1 MDIEPLPDSSKAPPL
16 TPPPP
21 EGLFSRI
28 FLHDGGLRA
37 GWRLLIYAA
46 FVAALELGGGFAL
59 RQFVRPVRGVFS
71 PNYLLTQEALSFVVI
86 FAAALIMAQI
96 ERRSAGAYGLP
107 PRGAFGKLFW
117 QGCLIGLVEVS
128 ALVGLIAAFGGY
140 SFGGIALHG
149 GELLRWGL
157 LWAVFFLIV
166 GLFEEFLFR
175 GYIQFT
181 LAEMGFW
188 TAGILFSALFWRLHM
203 SHPGD
208 GVGFWLAAV
217 WLALIIGRVRS
228 GGKGVEKAKGIG
240 FWPAAI
246 SLSLLFGRVHL
257 DNPGEG
263 WVGAAGVVM
272 IGLVF
277 AFTLRRTGNLWLA
290 VGWHASFDFGET
302 FLYSVPNS
310 GIVFEGHLSN
320 ASLSQGKAWLTGG
333 TVGPEGSVFSF
344 LTMAILAIAIH
355 FLFPAKNSEPGQ
367 SQQNQSN

>member
-1 MDIEPLPDSSKAPPL
+1 LEIEPLPDYSTAPPL

-21 EGLFSRI
+21 EGLPSKI

-46 FVAALELGGGFAL
+46 FVAALAFGGSFVV
-59 RQFVRPVRGVFS
+59 RQFVRPSRGVFS
-71 PNYLLTQEALSFVVI
+71 PGYLLIQEASSFVVI

-96 ERRSAGAYGLP
+96 ERRSAGVYGLP
-107 PRGAFGKLFW
+107 LRGAFGKLFW
-117 QGCLIGLVEVS
+117 QGCLIGLIEVS

-140 SFGGIALHG
+140 SFGGLAVHG
-149 GELLRWGL
+149 GELLRWGM
-157 LWAVFFLIV
+157 LWAVFFLFV

-181 LAEMGFW
+181 MAEMGFW
-188 TAGILFSALFWRLHM
+188 TAAILFSALFWRLHM
-203 SHPGD
+203 SHRGD
-208 GVGFWLAAV
+208 GVGFWLAAM
-217 WLALIIGRVRS
+217 WLVLIVGRVRS
-228 GGKGVEKAKGIG
+228 SSQGENANGIG

-246 SLSLLFGRVHL
+246 LLSLLFGRVHL
-257 DNPGEG
+257 ENPGEG

-277 AFTLRRTGNLWLA
+277 AFALRRTGNLWLV

-302 FLYSVPNS
+302 FLFSVPNS
-310 GIVFEGHLSN
+310 GIVFDGHLSN
-320 ASLSQGKAWLTGG
+320 ASLHGASWLTGG

-344 LTMAILAIAIH
+344 LTMGLLAIAVH
-355 FLFPAKNSEPGQ
+355 FLFPAKKQESARTPG
-367 SQQNQSN
+367 NQPS